1 MKENQNGILFA
12 NYSRRSFR
20 FAPSYTITM
29 VIRLPILSILL
40 TATTLVPAV
49 AQVRLGKPM
58 DEIRKQLK
66 NAPTDTKRAELLLDL
81 GLGYV
86 LKPGEYANDL
96 DSALLLVR
104 QAEKINESL
113 GNRKVEARTYFVYS
127 NIFRE
132 EGKIDSGR
140 KYIEKSLELYKTLDV
155 PEDMG
160 FAWFEMANYYSD
172 ATEGISHKRDC
183 FGQATPLFR
192 LAGDKE
198 NEAFALKNMGDCNM
212 VMENDTLAVKQLL
225 SALVIYRSIGYK
237 DLQGVYDLLGQAASW
252 LGDYPDA
259 VRYGLLAL
267 RTAEDRHDT
276 SLQLCTIYNRLGVA
290 YTNWNAWN
298 QGIENWKKA
307 MDIAIKYKD
316 IPAMRVVMQNLCA
329 GLSRLG
335 QYEEA
340 IRYERLTQAAIKAP
354 GDRLDSSYLALAY
367 LDTYTWAKQ
376 FDKGRIYADELIS
389 LLKAHPDAARNS
401 DLAYAVLFRYYMAIR
416 RYTEAKENAL
426 TYLSMEL
433 AHNQKKKK
441 ARAYEMMSGV
451 DSALG
456 NYKAALSDYKN
467 YKKVTDS
474 MLNETTSF
482 QFAEQQVEY
491 NTEQKDKDIL
501 LLKQQQEIEQARLR
515 QTRGLNII
523 GAAGIIV
530 LGLLLGLLYNRY
542 RVNQRLNSELE
553 VKQQL
558 ICEKTN
564 ALEELLNELEGL
576 LSEKDWLVREIHH
589 RVKNNLQVVMS
600 LLNSQSAYLTDER
613 ALSAIRESQNRVMAI
628 SLLHQKLYQSEN
640 LAVIDMPSY
649 VKEVTEYLAENL
661 DARPRIDFEV
671 NVAPVALDVSQAVPL
686 GLIINEAVTNAIKY
700 AFPNGN
706 KGHIMVSMETA
717 ADGRMLVTI
726 QDNGIGLPE
735 GYDGLHSPSLGMSLM
750 KGLSKQLD
758 GEFSLVNHVGLSVE
772 VRFSPA
778 NIDHYGKE

>member
-1 MKENQNGILFA
+1 
-12 NYSRRSFR
+12 
-20 FAPSYTITM
+20 M

-40 TATTLVPAV
+40 TAATLVPAA
-49 AQVRLGKPM
+49 AQVRLGRPM
-58 DEIRKQLK
+58 DEIRQQLK
-66 NAPTDTKRAELLLDL
+66 NAPTDTKRPELLLDL

-96 DSALLLVR
+96 DSALLLVK

-113 GNRKVEARTYFVYS
+113 GNRKIEARAYFVYA
-127 NIFRE
+127 NAFRE
-132 EGKIDSGR
+132 GGKIDSGR
-140 KYIEKSLELYKTLDV
+140 RYIGKALELYKTLDD

-172 ATEGISHKRDC
+172 ASEGISHKRDC
-183 FGQATPLFR
+183 FDEAMPLFR
-192 LAGDKE
+192 AAGDKE

-212 VMENDTLAVKQLL
+212 VMENDTLAAKQLL

-237 DLQGVYDLLGQAASW
+237 DLQGVYDLLGQASSW
-252 LGDYPDA
+252 MGDYADA
-259 VRYGLLAL
+259 VKYGLEAL
-267 RTAEDRHDT
+267 RTAENRHDT

-290 YTNWNAWN
+290 YTNWGGLDQA
-298 QGIENWKKA
+298 IVYWKMA
-307 MDIAIKYKD
+307 MDIAVKYKD
-316 IPAMRVVMQNLCA
+316 LPAMRVVMQNLCA
-329 GLSRLG
+329 GLSRQG
-335 QYEEA
+335 QWEEA
-340 IRYERLTQAAIKAP
+340 IRYERLTQAAIKGP

-367 LDTYTWAKQ
+367 LDTYTRARQ
-376 FDKGRIYADELIS
+376 FDKAKIYADELMS
-389 LLKAHPDAARNS
+389 LLKAHPDAARAS

-416 RYTEAKENAL
+416 RYPEAKENAL

-433 AHNQKKKK
+433 ANNQKKKK

-456 NYKAALSDYKN
+456 NYQAAFSDYKN
-467 YKKVTDS
+467 YKKITDS

-482 QFAEQQVEY
+482 QFAEQQVGY

-501 LLKQQQEIEQARLR
+501 LLKQQQEIEQARLT
-515 QTRGLNII
+515 QTRILNRVGGI
-523 GAAGIIV
+523 GVVV
-530 LGLLLGLLYNRY
+530 LGLLLVLLYNRY
-542 RVNQRLNSELE
+542 LVKQRLNRELE
-553 VKQQL
+553 IRQQL
-558 ICEKTN
+558 ICEKSN
-564 ALEELLNELEGL
+564 ALESLLK
-576 LSEKDWLVREIHH
+576 EKEWLVREIHH

-613 ALSAIRESQNRVMAI
+613 ALSAIRESQNRVQAI

-640 LAVIDMPSY
+640 LSVIDMPSY

-661 DARPRIDFEV
+661 DARHRVDFEV
-671 NVAPVALDVSQAVPL
+671 AVAPLSLDISQAVPL
-686 GLIINEAVTNAIKY
+686 GLIINEAITNSIKY

-706 KGHIMVSMETA
+706 KGHIRVSMETA
-717 ADGRMLVTI
+717 GDGHMLVTI
-726 QDNGIGLPE
+726 HDNGIGLPE

-758 GEFSLVNHVGLSVE
+758 GEFSLVNHEGLTIR

-778 NIDHYGKE
+778 NIDHNGKE